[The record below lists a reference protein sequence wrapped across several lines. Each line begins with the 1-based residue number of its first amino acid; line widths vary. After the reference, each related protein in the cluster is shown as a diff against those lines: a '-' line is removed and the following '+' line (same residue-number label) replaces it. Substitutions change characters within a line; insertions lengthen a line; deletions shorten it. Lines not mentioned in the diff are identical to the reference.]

1 MRKLTKSEQATAD
14 ALGEAAL
21 FHVTPTFFSRS
32 NPDCN
37 KAMRDLLRRNKVL
50 DYDSLK
56 LGGENKV
63 MISGFYQDGSEVK
76 ISCYRTRT
84 RGDKRIWFNGLKA
97 YANAGDI
104 MALVVRRGK
113 LVLQNVTQ
121 GAVAI
126 VFVLPALDTISLPL

>member
-1 MRKLTKSEQATAD
+1 MRRLTKTEQATAD
-14 ALGEAAL
+14 ALGDAAL
-21 FHVTPTFFSRS
+21 FHVTGTILDK
-32 NPDCN
+32 NIQDCN
-37 KAMRDLLRRNKVL
+37 AALRDLLKRKGVI
-50 DYDSLK
+50 DYDVLSAGDRVTLE
-56 LGGENKV
+56 GV
-63 MISGFYQDGSEVK
+63 YADGSETK
-76 ISCYRTRT
+76 ISCYRAKT